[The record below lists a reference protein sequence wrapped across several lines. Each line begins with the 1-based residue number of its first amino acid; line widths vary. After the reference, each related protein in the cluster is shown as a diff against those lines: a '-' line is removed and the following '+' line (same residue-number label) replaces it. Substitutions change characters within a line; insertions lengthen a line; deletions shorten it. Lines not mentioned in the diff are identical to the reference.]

1 MLEISETTGNPV
13 VSLDD
18 YNNGVLP
25 DPSRLHLEL
34 EGLATQDYIQEG
46 SQSNSSSQRE
56 DVSLSSVDYRHQ
68 LCY

>member
-46 SQSNSSSQRE
+46 SQSK
-56 DVSLSSVDYRHQ
+56 
-68 LCY
+68 